1 MKTGLTAVLLLT
13 AIVAGAAA
21 VAVWVT
27 TSSQERPHAA
37 AGPETSD
44 AAWAP
49 TIAEAGSSTLP
60 TESGGRLGP
69 KLVLEQE
76 DHDFGRMETNNA
88 GRHVFLVANAGD
100 QPLILEQ
107 GKRFCGCCTC
117 VCTTQF
123 PEEGTIPPGESAFVT
138 LQWNIKRFTGPFYQS
153 STLLT
158 NDRDRPEVTL
168 GVSGR
173 ITPTVRVAPWQLVF
187 SRVSAGQ
194 AATGEVRVYGYRSEP
209 LEITDCRMSRPFG
222 GACSCPSDGRAGSP
236 FFETEIVPLPAD
248 QVAEEEDATSGFL
261 LRVTVKPGLPPGP
274 FQQQI
279 ILRTNVDSVATVE
292 VPVEG
297 AVGGDVSVVGR
308 GWDGRTGLLEFPPVA
323 RNDGAERKLMIV
335 VRGPHC
341 QQAEFKPVRVAPEFV
356 EVDLGKTT
364 AINDGASTRTPLT
377 VRIPAGSPPGNHL
390 GPPQGELGR
399 IVLDTNHPQQPQ
411 LEILLR
417 FAVED

>member
-13 AIVAGAAA
+13 AIVAGAVA

-27 TSSQERPHAA
+27 ASPQERPQGA

-44 AAWAP
+44 AALGP
-49 TIAEAGSSTLP
+49 PIAEAGSSKPRTA
-60 TESGGRLGP
+60 SSGRLGP

-209 LEITDCRMSRPFG
+209 LEITDCRMSDP
-222 GACSCPSDGRAGSP
+222 AGSL
-236 FFETEIVPLPAD
+236 FFETEIVPLPSD
-248 QVAEEEDATSGFL
+248 EVAEEEDATSGFL

-274 FQQQI
+274 FRRQI
-279 ILRTNVDSVATVE
+279 ILRTNVDSAAAVE

-297 AVGGDVSVVGR
+297 AVGGDVSIVGQ
-308 GWDGRTGLLEFPPVA
+308 GWDGRTGVLEVPPLA
-323 RNDGAERKLMIV
+323 GSDGAERKLMIV

-341 QQAEFKPVRVAPEFV
+341 QQAKFNPVRIAPEFV
-356 EVDLGKTT
+356 EIDLGETT
-364 AINDGASTRTPLT
+364 SVNHGALTQTPLT
-377 VRIPAGSPPGNHL
+377 VRIPAGSSRGNHL
-390 GPPQGELGR
+390 GPLQGELGR
-399 IVLDTNHPQQPQ
+399 IVLDTNHPQQPR

-417 FAVED
+417 FVVED